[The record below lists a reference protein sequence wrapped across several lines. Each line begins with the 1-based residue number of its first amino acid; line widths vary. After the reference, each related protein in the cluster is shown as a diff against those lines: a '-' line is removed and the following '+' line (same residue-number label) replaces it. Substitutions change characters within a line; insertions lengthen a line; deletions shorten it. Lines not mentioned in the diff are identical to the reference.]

1 MEIKIDGEIGYWGV
15 TAESI
20 QSKLNSATGDISV
33 IIDSPGGDVF
43 EGVKIYNALN
53 KYDKGGVTVRI
64 NSLAASIA
72 SYIAMA
78 GDTIETMSN
87 ATFMIH
93 NVWTVAVG
101 DHRELRAAAY
111 VAEGLTGLI
120 ASAYAARTG
129 RSKED
134 VLKLMADETYFFG
147 EDIKEG
153 GFADE
158 MIDAD
163 NTPKKEALA
172 MAKERFKACSRSVKE
187 HTEEPPLEQMAALL
201 PNKEDEPAKVI
212 SGEMVAKRFKL
223 ITGEEV

>member
-1 MEIKIDGEIGYWGV
+1 MEIKIDDEIGYWGITSDAV
-15 TAESI
+15 E
-20 QSKLNSATGDISV
+20 ATLENASGDIEV
-33 IIDSPGGDVF
+33 VIDSPGGDVF
-43 EGVKIYNALN
+43 EGVKIYNAIN
-53 KYDKGGVTVRI
+53 AYDKGSVTVRI

-78 GDTIETMSN
+78 GDKIVTMSN

-93 NVWTVAVG
+93 NVWTFAVG
-101 DHRELRAAAY
+101 DHRELRAAAD

-120 ASAYAARTG
+120 ASAYASRTG
-129 RSKED
+129 LGKEE
-134 VLKLMADETYFFG
+134 VLRLMADETYFFG

-163 NTPKKEALA
+163 KTPKKEALA
-172 MAKERFKACSRSVKE
+172 MAKERFKACSRHVKE
-187 HTEEPPLEQMAALL
+187 HTEDVALEQMAALL
-201 PNKEDEPAKVI
+201 PQREEPEMVI

-223 ITGEEV
+223 LTGEEV